1 MNLVPMLPPMV
12 VASIGKLSDAPR
24 RDRREKARER
34 SAEQNFSRKLDQAIE
49 RTSGSRVNVKV

>member
-1 MNLVPMLPPMV
+1 MNLFPLLPQMV

-24 RDRREKARER
+24 RDRREKTREGG
-34 SAEQNFSRKLDQAIE
+34 AEQSFSRKLDKAIE